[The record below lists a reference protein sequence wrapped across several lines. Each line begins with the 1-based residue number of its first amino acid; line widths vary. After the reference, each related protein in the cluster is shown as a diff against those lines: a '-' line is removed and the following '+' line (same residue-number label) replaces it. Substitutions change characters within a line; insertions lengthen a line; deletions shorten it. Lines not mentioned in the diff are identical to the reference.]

1 MFTNQN
7 KLKKVILSVTTDLIT
22 DQRVNK
28 VANLLTE
35 NGYVV
40 LLVGRLKADS
50 IILEKRSYNTH
61 RFKLFFNKGFLFY
74 FEYNLRL
81 FFFRMMNQM

>member
-7 KLKKVILSVTTDLIT
+7 KLKKVILSVSTDLIT

-28 VANLLTE
+28 VANLLTK
-35 NGYVV
+35 NGYDV

-50 IILEKRSYNTH
+50 IILERSWALSLLYSCM
-61 RFKLFFNKGFLFY
+61 LY
-74 FEYNLRL
+74 
-81 FFFRMMNQM
+81 